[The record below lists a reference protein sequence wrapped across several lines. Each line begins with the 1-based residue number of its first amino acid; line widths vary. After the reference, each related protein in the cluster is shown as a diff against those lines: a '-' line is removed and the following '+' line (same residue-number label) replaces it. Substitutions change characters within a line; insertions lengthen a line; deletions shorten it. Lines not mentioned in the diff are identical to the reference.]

1 MFHFGAPPCIY
12 KCPPLFYLERIRFIL
27 QSHATSAVQLMPK
40 LYFPCQNIEVRILKK
55 SNEMNQSKKKKQQ
68 HNNTDDSSKDSI
80 ILKELIKELSK
91 IEKEIIQ
98 IKVSSSSWL
107 FLYSLNFVYIFSLG
121 HQVKWI
127 NSSRKSLMLPEEQ
140 NRNWRRN

>member
-1 MFHFGAPPCIY
+1 MCN
-12 KCPPLFYLERIRFIL
+12 CPPLFYLECILRFIL
-27 QSHATSAVQLMPK
+27 QPPAQCSSCPN
-40 LYFPCQNIEVRILKK
+40 CQNIEVRILKK

-91 IEKEIIQ
+91 FEKEIIKF
-98 IKVSSSSWL
+98 KVSSSSWL

-140 NRNWRRN
+140 NQNWRRN